1 MLTVLGWIVPSIKDT
16 RYTILAEYCVA
27 KAKYYCKIEDGVKA
41 LYWSTEASKYLMK
54 LFELH
59 CKKGA

>member
-1 MLTVLGWIVPSIKDT
+1 MLTVLGYFVPNLKDI
-16 RYTILAEYCVA
+16 RYSILAEYCLES
-27 KAKYYCKIEDGVKA
+27 AKYYCRMKDRVKV

-54 LFELH
+54 RFELR